1 MYANKV
7 LLQSLYKKIIIEFS
21 RATGTGLEE
30 SMDCFYNSTTY
41 DLISNGVGDMHCR
54 GVKYLTDELL
64 LEYGIIEQIGY
75 PIKKGEVA
83 SESQVLH

>member
-1 MYANKV
+1 MDANKI

-21 RATGTGLEE
+21 RVTGKDLEE
-30 SMDCFYNSTTY
+30 SMDYFYNSITY

-64 LEYGIIEQIGY
+64 IECGMM
-75 PIKKGEVA
+75 VA
-83 SESQVLH
+83 PNVK

>member
-1 MYANKV
+1 MEANKI

-21 RATGTGLEE
+21 RETGKDLEE
-30 SMDCFYNSTTY
+30 SMDYFYNSITY

-64 LEYGIIEQIGY
+64 LEYGIMEQIGY
-75 PIKKGEVA
+75 PR
-83 SESQVLH
+83 